1 MLSEL
6 ADQWGLEVKFPV
18 AQFLLVTGFL
28 LVLLVEQAAL
38 QLAGSGPLPHLHH
51 QEAGHPG
58 PLPHLH
64 HQEAGHPGPVQ
75 SGQPSLLRSVLLGK
89 MTKHQRPVPDPQQ
102 NLTS

>member
-6 ADQWGLEVKFPV
+6 ADQRGLEVEFPV

-38 QLAGSGPLPHLHH
+38 QLAGSGPLPHLHQ
-51 QEAGHPG
+51 QEAG
-58 PLPHLH
+58 PL
-64 HQEAGHPGPVQ
+64 EPVQ

-89 MTKHQRPVPDPQQ
+89 IT
-102 NLTS
+102 